1 MEKRPKM
8 RRSFVDVALTL
19 LEGITLFWV
28 GGIAAWLAL
37 EYCVYSFRSISD
49 ALYTASLAT
58 LILLLWCPR
67 AWFPDWWLRSLCIRL
82 TSLSTFSMLLMCAD
96 FFAHH
101 YADPWSSSWI
111 HGPFVFMFLVIK
123 WGGRLIQIPHR
134 AYVDWLRLSCSFLV
148 QRSFVHFRGVVK
160 VYGQEAS

>member
-1 MEKRPKM
+1 M
-8 RRSFVDVALTL
+8 RRSFVNVALTL
-19 LEGITLFWV
+19 LEGIILIWV
-28 GGIAAWLAL
+28 GSLAAWLAL
-37 EYCVYSFRSISD
+37 AYGGYSFRSISD

-82 TSLSTFSMLLMCAD
+82 TLLSAFSMLLMCAD

-101 YADPWSSSWI
+101 YDDPWSSGWV

-123 WGGRLIQIPHR
+123 WGGTPNSNPVSRMCRLALPFLPYMLGQF
-134 AYVDWLRLSCSFLV
+134 LKLV
-148 QRSFVHFRGVVK
+148 QFLKSW
-160 VYGQEAS
+160 

>member
-123 WGGRLIQIPHR
+123 WGGALDSNPASRICRLAPPFLLVFGPAIVR
-134 AYVDWLRLSCSFLV
+134 AF
-148 QRSFVHFRGVVK
+148 QG
-160 VYGQEAS
+160 GG